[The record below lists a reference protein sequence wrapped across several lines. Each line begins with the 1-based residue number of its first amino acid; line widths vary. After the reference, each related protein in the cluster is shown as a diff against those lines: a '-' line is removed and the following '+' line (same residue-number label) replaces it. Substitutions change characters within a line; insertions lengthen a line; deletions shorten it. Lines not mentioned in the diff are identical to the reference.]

1 MTTRSGWL
9 AARPSG
15 PESIHRIYAESFLD
29 VERLD
34 RIAQEAQAMVDGP
47 LWVAPLTP

>member
-15 PESIHRIYAESFLD
+15 TESIHRIYAESFLD

-34 RIAQEAQAMVDGP
+34 RIAQDAQAMVGGP
-47 LWVAPLTP
+47 PGADLLTP